1 MSQQQKQWED
11 EVFESM
17 KGSQPALPDP
27 ALFDRIK
34 SQISHDRKNSVELHQ
49 LKFAIAA
56 AILLLLVNSTSL
68 YYLKNQESKSKNEQ
82 IANSYKKLL
91 LDSYIIY

>member
-17 KGSQPALPDP
+17 KGSQAALPDP
-27 ALFDRIK
+27 ALFDKIK
-34 SQISHDRKNSVELHQ
+34 SRISIDRENSVELHRW
-49 LKFAIAA
+49 KYAIAA
-56 AILLLLVNSTSL
+56 AIMLLLVNSTSL
-68 YYLKNQESKSKNEQ
+68 YYLKYQESQSKNEQ

-91 LDSYIIY
+91 LDSYLIY